1 MNYIGIIDCGT
12 TNSRFSIVGEDG
24 STLANVSAKIGVKDT
39 AACGSKEPLKHGL
52 RKLFED
58 ALAVSGL
65 NRSRLKL
72 VMSSGMITSELG
84 LMELPH
90 QSAPVGKSDLA
101 RSLYRLPGGSD
112 LGIGVDIYLVRGIKN
127 APDPSRGAP
136 VSAAKNLDFMRGEET
151 QMMGLLAIYGGNR
164 DATVVNLSSHTKY
177 ISIDDTDKILGSVT
191 TLSGQVYES
200 LSTDS
205 IIAKSIVSGSRDAQI
220 EDSNELMRNLH
231 EAALFAAQAVRDH
244 GLLRSFLMPRFMD
257 TLMMTDW
264 RVRKRFLEACIV
276 ADDLNALKA
285 FPEFGFR
292 VGKRVFLIG
301 IEERCRL
308 FEELFLLTPQ
318 GKDAEI
324 TIISGEEPVRSLA
337 IHGAL
342 SIAREAGL
350 LER

>member
-1 MNYIGIIDCGT
+1 MHYIGIIDCGT

-24 STLANVSAKIGVKDT
+24 SILANVSAKIGVKDT
-39 AACGSKEPLKHGL
+39 AACGSKEPLKRGL
-52 RKLFED
+52 MKLFED

-65 NRSRLKL
+65 DASRLKF

-90 QSAPVGKSDLA
+90 QVAPVGKYDLA
-101 RSLYRLPGGSD
+101 RSLYRLPGSSD

-127 APDPSRGAP
+127 AADPLRGSP
-136 VSAAKNLDFMRGEET
+136 ISAAKNLDFMRGEET
-151 QMMGLLAIYGGNR
+151 QMMGLLEIYGGGKA
-164 DATVVNLSSHTKY
+164 ATAVNLSSHTKF
-177 ISIDDTDKILGSVT
+177 ISIDDKDRILGSVT
-191 TLSGQVYES
+191 TLSGQIYES
-200 LSTDS
+200 LATDS

-220 EDSNELMRNLH
+220 EDRNELARNLH
-231 EAALFAAQAVRDH
+231 EAALFAAEAVRDH

-276 ADDLNALKA
+276 ADDLKILKA
-285 FPEFGFR
+285 FPQFGFR
-292 VGKRVFLIG
+292 VGERMFLIG

-318 GKDAEI
+318 GRDAEI
-324 TIISGEEPVRSLA
+324 VIISGEEAVRNLA
-337 IHGAL
+337 IRGAL
-342 SIAREAGL
+342 YIARQAGL
-350 LER
+350 L

>member
-24 STLANVSAKIGVKDT
+24 SNVANVSAKIGVKDT
-39 AACGSKEPLKHGL
+39 AACGSKEPLKRGL
-52 RKLFED
+52 MKLFKD
-58 ALAVSGL
+58 AVTVSGL
-65 NRSRLKL
+65 DASRLKL

-90 QSAPVGKSDLA
+90 QVAPVGKCELA
-101 RSLYRLPGGSD
+101 KSIYRLPGSSD

-127 APDPSRGAP
+127 APDPLRGSP
-136 VSAAKNLDFMRGEET
+136 ISAAKNLDFMRGEET
-151 QMMGLLAIYGGNR
+151 QMMGLLEIYGGGR
-164 DATVVNLSSHTKY
+164 AATAVNLSSHTKF
-177 ISIDDTDKILGSVT
+177 ISIDDKDKILGSLT

-200 LSTDS
+200 LATDS

-220 EDSNELMRNLH
+220 EESDELERSLH
-231 EAALFAAQAVRDH
+231 EAALFAAEAVHEH

-276 ADDLNALKA
+276 ADDLKILKA
-285 FPEFGFR
+285 FPEFGFS
-292 VGKRVFLIG
+292 VGERVFLIG

-308 FEELFLLTPQ
+308 FKELFLLTPQ
-318 GKDAEI
+318 ARDAEI
-324 TIISGEEPVRSLA
+324 VTISGEEAVRNLA
-337 IHGAL
+337 IRGAL
-342 SIAREAGL
+342 SIARQAGL
-350 LER
+350 L